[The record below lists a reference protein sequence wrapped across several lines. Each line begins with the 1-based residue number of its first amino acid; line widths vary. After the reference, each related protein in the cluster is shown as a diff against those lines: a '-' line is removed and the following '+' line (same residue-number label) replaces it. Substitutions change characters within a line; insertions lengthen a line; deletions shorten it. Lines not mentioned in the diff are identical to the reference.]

1 MFSRVI
7 LGMHSFNQVL
17 LGCMI
22 GCYTFVPYYL
32 FVEKFILKWVL
43 SIFRSQKSI
52 FTTIILVCISCMSFC
67 AEVLISMLIPYP
79 NTTYIDVIGS
89 TQGCDGFL
97 VYKSF
102 QFKCLEDSA
111 LLMAAVGILFAFN
124 MIKNPAHLYLQLDY
138 TRISWRF
145 LGKIIVT
152 LIIPII
158 TLAIFVNPLWNNI
171 DLSDDSKAL
180 LIWGLQVVGFFFST
194 FFLIFLIPII
204 NKSFG
209 FEVYRVP

>member
-1 MFSRVI
+1 
-7 LGMHSFNQVL
+7 
-17 LGCMI
+17 
-22 GCYTFVPYYL
+22 
-32 FVEKFILKWVL
+32 
-43 SIFRSQKSI
+43 
-52 FTTIILVCISCMSFC
+52 
-67 AEVLISMLIPYP
+67 MLIPYP
-79 NTTYIDVIGS
+79 NKDYIDVIGS
-89 TQGCDGFL
+89 INGCDGFL
-97 VYKSF
+97 VYRSF

-124 MIKNPAHLYLQLDY
+124 MIRNPAHLYLQLDY

-158 TLAIFVNPLWNNI
+158 TLAIFVNPLWNRI
-171 DLSDDSKAL
+171 DLSDDTKAL
-180 LIWGLQVVGFFFST
+180 LIWGLQVVGFFFAT